1 MNNID
6 RKILDLGCG
15 SSKKE
20 NALGVDS
27 NARVNPDVIHDL
39 NVFPYPFENDSFGE
53 IYMDNSLEHLN
64 EVIPVIEEVYRIL
77 KPGGFVK
84 IIVPYFRSL
93 WAFGDITHKKFFTV
107 RSMEMFD
114 TYSPIAKKYD
124 YTKARFIIEK
134 IVFNE
139 NLKNRIIKKIILKLA
154 NKWPLKYEVY
164 FSHLYPLDDITYYLR
179 KPINL

>member
-1 MNNID
+1 
-6 RKILDLGCG
+6 
-15 SSKKE
+15 
-20 NALGVDS
+20 
-27 NARVNPDVIHDL
+27 
-39 NVFPYPFENDSFGE
+39 
-53 IYMDNSLEHLN
+53 
-64 EVIPVIEEVYRIL
+64 
-77 KPGGFVK
+77 
-84 IIVPYFRSL
+84 
-93 WAFGDITHKKFFTV
+93 
-107 RSMEMFD
+107 MFD

>member
-1 MNNID
+1 MTNI
-6 RKILDLGCG
+6 KNILDLGCG
-15 SSKKE
+15 ISKRHGSI
-20 NALGVDS
+20 GVDS
-27 NARVNPDVIHDL
+27 NPRVLPDVVHDL
-39 NVFPYPFENDSFGE
+39 NFFPYPFKSKYFDEV
-53 IYMDNSLEHLN
+53 YMDNSLEHLN
-64 EVIPVIEEVYRIL
+64 EVIPVIEEIYRII
-77 KPGGFVK
+77 KPGGLVK

-114 TYSPIAKKYD
+114 TYSSIAKKYD

-139 NLKNRIIKKIILKLA
+139 NLKNRITKKIILKLA
-154 NKWPLKYEVY
+154 NKWPLKYEIY